1 MPQTKVVSTSAS
13 QHHSSANVDTG
24 SGGRGEEG
32 LVLATGRRTGR
43 EEVKRG
49 GGGGESGESS
59 GDEEEYEEGDFSEY
73 HL

>member
-1 MPQTKVVSTSAS
+1 MPQTKVVSSSAS
-13 QHHSSANVDTG
+13 QRYSSNVDTS
-24 SGGRGEEG
+24 SGGRGEVG
-32 LVLATGRRTGR
+32 LVLATGRRRGR
-43 EEVKRG
+43 GEVKRG